1 MNEKSKKEV
10 KEVEIDLDEK
20 HILGK
25 FHNNTEKIP
34 LFYKTGDI
42 TLEYE
47 DGTKA
52 IISNGVG
59 QITGSPILKAENA
72 WIEFTWED
80 ILTLALSHPD
90 FEKAVKETATKTTQ
104 TQAEVDP
111 DSPEETSGGRS
122 TKRVQEKNKLDSN
135 KGGEE

>member
-25 FHNNTEKIP
+25 FHKNTKTIP
-34 LFYKTGDI
+34 LFCKTGDI

-47 DGTKA
+47 DGSKA
-52 IISNGVG
+52 ILQNGIG
-59 QITGSPILKAENA
+59 QVTGSPILKAENA